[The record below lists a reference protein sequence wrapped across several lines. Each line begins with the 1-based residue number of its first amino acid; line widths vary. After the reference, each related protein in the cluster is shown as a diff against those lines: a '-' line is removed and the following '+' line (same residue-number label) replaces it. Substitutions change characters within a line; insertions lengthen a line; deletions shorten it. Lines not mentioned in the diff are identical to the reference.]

1 VLRRL
6 PPQAASRSAASS
18 GNTITALEIAG
29 SYGGSAVRA
38 IGHTVHM
45 KTERRVA
52 FLEGAAVIG
61 IMLALMWV
69 IEIVNRIDGQKL
81 DVDGIYPRTLNGL
94 PGIISSPFLHA
105 SFGHLIGNTI
115 PFVILGLLVAFD
127 GARRVLEV
135 TVIVGLVAGLGT
147 WLTAGSGSST
157 IGASGIVFGYAGYLI
172 ARAYFTRRIIELG
185 VAVLVAVL
193 FGGALAWDLVP
204 KTGVSWEDHLFGALG
219 GVLAAYLLTGP
230 QRRAG
235 RHGAA
240 AALTD

>member
-1 VLRRL
+1 
-6 PPQAASRSAASS
+6 
-18 GNTITALEIAG
+18 
-29 SYGGSAVRA
+29 
-38 IGHTVHM
+38 M

-52 FLEGAAVIG
+52 FLEGAAVIA

-105 SFGHLIGNTI
+105 SFSHLIANTI

-127 GARRVLEV
+127 GALRVVEV

-172 ARAYFTRRIIELG
+172 ARGYFTRRILELG
-185 VAVLVAVL
+185 VAVVVAVL

-204 KTGVSWEDHLFGALG
+204 RTGVSWEDHLFGGLG
-219 GVLAAYLLTGP
+219 GILAAYLLTGP
-230 QRRAG
+230 QRRGG

-240 AALTD
+240 ATASD